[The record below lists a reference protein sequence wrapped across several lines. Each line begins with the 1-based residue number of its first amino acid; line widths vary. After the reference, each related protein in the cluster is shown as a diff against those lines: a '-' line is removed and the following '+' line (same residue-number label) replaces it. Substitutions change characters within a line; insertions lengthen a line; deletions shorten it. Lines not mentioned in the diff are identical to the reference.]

1 MKLTRALIKAIRYLY
16 DEDYRFLF
24 NDKYGIYNK
33 LPDDEYLKRRFKAVM
48 GKSLDFNNPQ
58 TFNEKLQWLKLY
70 NRNPQY
76 TIMVDKYKVR
86 DYIAETLGE
95 KYLIPLLGVWDEPDD
110 INFDELPNQFVLK
123 CNHNSGLGMC
133 ICKDKSKLD
142 IKKVKAEL
150 KKGLKQDYYL
160 TGREWPYKNVPRKI
174 IAEKFM
180 ALSGNTDLVDYKIHN
195 FNGKPRAI
203 LVCSQRFTEEG
214 LHEDFYSPKWE
225 KLEVKR
231 PEYPTSELA
240 IKAPQKLEEMLFLAE
255 KLSKD
260 SPFMRTDFYEID
272 GKVYFGEITLYP
284 ASGLSKFDPEEWDYK
299 WGSWIALHKFS

>member
-1 MKLTRALIKAIRYLY
+1 MKLTRTLIKAIRYFY
-16 DEDYRFLF
+16 NEDYRFLF
-24 NDKYGIYNK
+24 NDKYGIYNR

-48 GKSLDFNNPQ
+48 GKALDFDNPQ

-70 NRNPQY
+70 NRNPKY
-76 TIMVDKYKVR
+76 TMMVDKYKVR

-110 INFDELPNQFVLK
+110 INFDELPNRFVLK

-133 ICKDKSKLD
+133 ICKDKTKLD

-180 ALSGNTDLVDYKIHN
+180 TLSENVDLMDYKVHN
-195 FNGKPRAI
+195 FNGKPKMI

-214 LHEDFYSPKWE
+214 LHEDFYSPEWE

-231 PEYPTSELA
+231 PEYPTSEID
-240 IKAPQKLEEMLFLAE
+240 IKAPQKLEEMLYLAE
-255 KLSKD
+255 KLSKG

-272 GKVYFGEITLYP
+272 GKLYFGEITLYP

-299 WGSWIALHKFS
+299 FGSWITLPIN